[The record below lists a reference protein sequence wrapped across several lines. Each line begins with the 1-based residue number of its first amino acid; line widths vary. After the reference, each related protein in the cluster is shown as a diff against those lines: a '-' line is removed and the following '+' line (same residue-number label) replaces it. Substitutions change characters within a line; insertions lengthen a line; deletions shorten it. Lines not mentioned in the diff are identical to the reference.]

1 MKTLVAV
8 PMKPL
13 SAAKSRLS
21 TGLDSAQRERVV
33 LDLFIR
39 GQKFLCKEFPE
50 LTRVVVTKCPFVTG
64 AALRHRT
71 VALPETDSFEVVSEA
86 TAQRGQAGLNR
97 AAMVALNQARIAGF
111 DWLLI
116 LPGDLP
122 HLLVKEFRELLSM
135 REPGRATVV
144 ASRDGG
150 TNALLLPVTA
160 LSPNWSFD
168 YGEASAERHVA
179 LLEKEGIVVTRLDLP
194 ALAQDVDTVDD
205 YARLRSWW
213 QDDDWNQFSHLDAPP
228 KDAERNGLTL
238 KMQSAMQWFPCARVR
253 YA

>member
-1 MKTLVAV
+1 VKTLVAV
-8 PMKPL
+8 PMKSL
-13 SAAKSRLS
+13 RSAKSRLS
-21 TGLDSAQRERVV
+21 AGLDSAQRERVV

-39 GQKFLCKEFPE
+39 GQKFLSREFPE
-50 LTRVVVTKCPFVTG
+50 LARVVVTTCPLVIR
-64 AALRHRT
+64 AALKNRT
-71 VALPETDSFEVVSEA
+71 FALPETASVEVVGHA

-122 HLLVKEFRELLSM
+122 HLLVKEFQQLLSM

-160 LSPNWSFD
+160 LSPAWRFD
-168 YGEASAERHVA
+168 YGAASAARHAA
-179 LLEKEGIVVTRLDLP
+179 LLEKEGILVTRLDLP
-194 ALAQDVDTVDD
+194 ALAWDVDTVDD

-213 QDDDWNQFSHLDAPP
+213 RDDDGSPLSYLDANAQ
-228 KDAERNGLTL
+228 DAERAGPAST
-238 KMQSAMQWFPCARVR
+238 MQCFPCARVSH
-253 YA
+253 A